1 MMELPLACTLNQSDF
16 RDRRQ
21 TIMETFRR
29 LQVAVSEL
37 PDGYSFS
44 FAPSSE
50 ALQCIARLVDL
61 ERQCCPFLR
70 FAIVVE
76 AAQADIRLVVTG
88 PPEARKL
95 IGEYFNFANS
105 GTEST
110 DVC

>member
-1 MMELPLACTLNQSDF
+1 MELPIACTLNQTDF

-21 TIMETFRR
+21 TIIETFRT

-37 PDGYSFS
+37 SDGYSFS

-50 ALQCIARLVDL
+50 ALQGIARLVDL

-76 AAQADIRLVVTG
+76 AAEAAIRLEVTG
-88 PPEARKL
+88 PAEARKL

-105 GTEST
+105 KTEST
-110 DVC
+110 DAC